1 MDTAAM
7 DVTTIILD
15 SILFR
20 MPKRAA
26 PRDVGGC
33 VVSLVNIL
41 AGEPLSLYAAM
52 CQKQMFLI
60 RCSNAELQNISCDR
74 LHRYNSERTKWSR
87 SNVGRKQNILHR
99 GSCIRDMGQQSS

>member
-15 SILFR
+15 STLYG

-52 CQKQMFLI
+52 CQKHMILI
-60 RCSNAELQNISCDR
+60 RCSNADLQNITCDR
-74 LHRYNSERTKWSR
+74 LHRYNSERTNWSR

-99 GSCIRDMGQQSS
+99 GTCIREMGQQSS